1 MIKAATEGTSSSK
14 KRCLSA
20 DGDKKAE
27 ETSASPAEE
36 RGGKRPRVEGIELEA
51 QLELKITDGA
61 GSRLKLEK
69 VSGTKRN
76 FAPTHPLVS

>member
-27 ETSASPAEE
+27 ETSASAEE